1 MSNLDKH
8 WETYSSGVTTTDV
21 VGDCYYPGDSTT
33 GGYYCSGCGQWV
45 STLDFHICPGYH
57 YFPSVWTDCPSPNR
71 TEQAFKILKK
81 LVEEKVIKEPATF
94 KKFCDLIEKI
104 AKVI

>member
-1 MSNLDKH
+1 MSSLDKH
-8 WETYSSGVTTTDV
+8 WEKYSSGVTTTNMKGDFYH
-21 VGDCYYPGDSTT
+21 VGDSSTCT
-33 GGYYCSGCGQWV
+33 DGYTCSICGAWV
-45 STLDFHICPGYH
+45 PFGGYH
-57 YFPSVWTDCPSPNR
+57 YCHNYPTVWGYHSTPNH

-81 LVEEKVIKEPATF
+81 LVEEKVIKEPASF

>member
-1 MSNLDKH
+1 MNNLDKH
-8 WETYSSGVTTTDV
+8 WETYSSSVTTTDAE
-21 VGDCYYPGDSTT
+21 GDYYFPIAMT

-45 STLDFHICPGYH
+45 SSSDFHVCTGYH
-57 YFPSVWTDCPSPNR
+57 YFPSVGTFCPSPNH

-81 LVEEKVIKEPATF
+81 LVEENVIKEPATF

-104 AKVI
+104 AKVL